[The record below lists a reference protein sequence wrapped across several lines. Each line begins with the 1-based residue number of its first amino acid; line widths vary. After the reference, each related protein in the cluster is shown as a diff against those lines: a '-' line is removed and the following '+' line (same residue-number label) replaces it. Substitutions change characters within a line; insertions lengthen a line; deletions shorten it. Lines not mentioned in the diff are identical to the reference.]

1 MERDIAEAML
11 AQSRLLPKKS
21 GKNLDSEPV
30 GSFLTPSSPIKK
42 TTLTVAFFIGEPGG
56 IRTHDPLIKSQMLY
70 RLSYEPS
77 LSMSGYIKDK
87 KYDVNKKS

>member
-42 TTLTVAFFIGEPGG
+42 TTLTVVFFIGELDSHELAQNLV
-56 IRTHDPLIKSQMLY
+56 ININFFLNHRSEVLAMKEQVQMIKGL
-70 RLSYEPS
+70 LAA
-77 LSMSGYIKDK
+77 
-87 KYDVNKKS
+87 